1 MPVHIRNFYYK
12 QLVEAKKSEKKRSE
26 DASTNAK
33 QSKVK
38 VRR

>member
-12 QLVEAKKSEKKRSE
+12 QLVEAKKSEKKRNE
-26 DASTNAK
+26 EVSTNAK

>member
-12 QLVEAKKSEKKRSE
+12 QLVEAKKSEKKRQD

>member
-12 QLVEAKKSEKKRSE
+12 QLVEAKKSEKKRQ
-26 DASTNAK
+26 DDVSTNAK